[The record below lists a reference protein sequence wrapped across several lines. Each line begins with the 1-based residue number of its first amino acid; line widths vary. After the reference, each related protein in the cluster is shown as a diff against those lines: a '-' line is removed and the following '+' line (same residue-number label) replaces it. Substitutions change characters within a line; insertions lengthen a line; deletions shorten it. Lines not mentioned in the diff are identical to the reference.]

1 MAFFDRLRR
10 IFGGRASNGHG
21 HPHDHGSV
29 TCQEALAQLYDY
41 LDGELEG
48 VPEDQVKEHFEICGK
63 CYPHL
68 RFEESFRTAMKRA
81 CTGECAPEELKAHIL
96 GLLNDA

>member
-1 MAFFDRLRR
+1 MSFLDRLKR
-10 IFGGRASNGHG
+10 IFGGHASNGHG

-48 VPEDQVKEHFEICGK
+48 VPEDQVLFQHKETPFFQVYHICRSCRVNGFKIGVFRQHAFFLLGPFE
-63 CYPHL
+63 
-68 RFEESFRTAMKRA
+68 
-81 CTGECAPEELKAHIL
+81 
-96 GLLNDA
+96 